1 MFQTQKMVHLR
12 GCGSPLRMPV
22 PFYQFLLQPKTDSCQ
37 PKLLNLNQ
45 TENSLESSFNFGR
58 DIEVQEAIINYYTI
72 NTIFPVFIFLP
83 EFFRLNTDSQLHF
96 TKRDNS

>member
-22 PFYQFLLQPKTDSCQ
+22 PFYQFLLQPNTDSCQ

-45 TENSLESSFNFGR
+45 TENSLESSFNFGM
-58 DIEVQEAIINYYTI
+58 DIEVQEAIINYY
-72 NTIFPVFIFLP
+72 
-83 EFFRLNTDSQLHF
+83 
-96 TKRDNS
+96 